1 MQLLGDELD
10 QMESRHDAQMLTGRA
25 APIDPY
31 AAWLQERESERRY
44 GIVSAPTTRS
54 GRFVR
59 NRPARAPWDAMPVTL
74 SPDSSF

>member
-10 QMESRHDAQMLTGRA
+10 QMESRHDAQMLTARA
-25 APIDPY
+25 APADPY
-31 AAWLQERESERRY
+31 MAWLEERESERRC
-44 GIVSAPTTRS
+44 GAVSAPATRS

-59 NRPARAPWDAMPVTL
+59 NQPARAPWDAMPVTL

>member
-25 APIDPY
+25 VPADPY
-31 AAWLQERESERRY
+31 TAWLQERESERRY
-44 GIVSAPTTRS
+44 GIVSAPARRS

-59 NRPARAPWDAMPVTL
+59 NQPARAPWDAMPVTL
-74 SPDSSF
+74 SPDSPF